1 MEHFYSDYKIGMLGG
16 GQLGRMLLQAAVD
29 YNLEIHVLDPDADAP
44 CKKWGASFAQ
54 GSLTDYDTVY
64 QFGKDMDLITIE
76 IENVNVEALKK
87 LQEGGRTVFPE
98 PEVVYSGITLG
109 VDGIFGCF
117 PFDYHSNI
125 WLYSG
130 CIRPSEKAIG
140 YENGFYQ

>member
-44 CKKWGASFAQ
+44 CKNWGASFSK
-54 GSLTDYDTVY
+54 GSLTDFDTVY

-87 LQEGGRTVFPE
+87 LQKEGTKVFPQ
-98 PEVVYSGITLG
+98 PEIIEMIQ
-109 VDGIFGCF
+109 DK
-117 PFDYHSNI
+117 
-125 WLYSG
+125 
-130 CIRPSEKAIG
+130 R
-140 YENGFYQ
+140 